1 MTEEDEFTTN
11 IMDDRIYVDMRRSK
25 GYADELEKINRGE
38 SRIALTISLKEAA
51 GKKMRFRIT
60 SFSQGE
66 FWYLL
71 SNRGSI
77 MSYKN
82 YNISKSDSY

>member
-25 GYADELEKINRGE
+25 GYADELEKINRGK

-71 SNRGSI
+71 SNRGYI

-82 YNISKSDSY
+82 YNIPKSDSY

>member
-38 SRIALTISLKEAA
+38 S
-51 GKKMRFRIT
+51 
-60 SFSQGE
+60 
-66 FWYLL
+66 
-71 SNRGSI
+71 
-77 MSYKN
+77 
-82 YNISKSDSY
+82 

>member
-25 GYADELEKINRGE
+25 GYANELEKINRDE